1 MTSGSLDMSKVL
13 QAVDKIFFEEFPK
26 IFKTVYHQA

>member
-1 MTSGSLDMSKVL
+1 MTSGSLDMSNVL
-13 QAVDKIFFEEFPK
+13 QAVDKKKFEKFPK